1 MHLLPSGAEL
11 TAPNCRC
18 YLAPQETTMIPVH
31 SVARREHDGKLFA
44 IVNTQDVP
52 AGVDH
57 SFTYDNNKGGLIQDY
72 PNFGNMLV
80 GNDAWPRQHKDALVR
95 QLTWVALAD
104 ICPMRVLHV
113 TEYEGH
119 IACVVDSL
127 TVPRGVARS
136 RARWISVE
144 SFVTEVHPALAKD
157 SLTQGPTDGPFG
169 TGYCWVFLDSLFEDQ
184 AAPEAE
190 FTTHRG
196 MNGDVV
202 RVRNLTTP
210 VSCGYTAPA
219 PELIDGL
226 TREECF
232 RRYAEAQTTERMRED
247 GSGARGTLLNTRV
260 SDLALTKAQLEAARE
275 VWSERLREKTEA
287 AAAAAKAADDA
298 VIGWDPYG
306 DEP

>member
-1 MHLLPSGAEL
+1 MLPA
-11 TAPNCRC
+11 APNCRC
-18 YLAPQETTMIPVH
+18 YLAPQETTMIPVL
-31 SVARREHDGKLFA
+31 SVARREHDDKLFA

-57 SFTYDNNKGGLIQDY
+57 SFTYDNNKGGLVQDY
-72 PNFGNMLV
+72 PSFTGFLV
-80 GNDAWPRQHKDALVR
+80 DNDEWPRQHKDAVVR

-104 ICPMRVLHV
+104 ICPMKVLHV

-119 IACVVDSL
+119 IACVVDTM
-127 TVPRGVARS
+127 TVPRGVTRS
-136 RARWISVE
+136 RARWIPYG
-144 SFVTEVHPALAKD
+144 SFINEVHPATAKD
-157 SLTQGPTDGPFG
+157 SLTQGPSDGVFG
-169 TGYCWVFLDSLFEDQ
+169 TGFCWVFLDSLFEDQ
-184 AAPEAE
+184 PAPKDEPE
-190 FTTHRG
+190 FVTHRG

-202 RVRNLTTP
+202 RVRNRNFDKP
-210 VSCGYTAPA
+210 VSCGYTVPEPK

-247 GSGARGTLLNTRV
+247 STGRRGTLLNTWV